1 MNSKRGALVAMLVA
15 VEVLLLGMILR
26 SLHVGPMSG
35 PVFAAS
41 GLHHV
46 DIDSKTYAP
55 LNAGTSPDVQIDD
68 GDNHV
73 VVTASTDGL
82 VHVTDARNIHGLVWG
97 GGYGSDLSIAHVGN
111 SVKISRQ
118 QHLGGMTGIFGD
130 SYQRVEVQVPSASHV
145 RITGSSGANVSGM
158 RSDVEV
164 ESQDGRI
171 TLADI
176 RGDVKAQS
184 ADGSVHLSDI
194 VANSLD
200 VRTADGRVEGTNIA
214 VEGSAPHATLH
225 SDDGSVRVTGHF
237 APGGSYQLSTN
248 DGQVELHL
256 AADADLTVS
265 ASSADGR
272 IYVDGSRYGD
282 SDSAAHTIRLG
293 NGSGTMQLSSQDGS
307 IHITTNGAT

>member
-1 MNSKRGALVAMLVA
+1 MDSKRVALVAMLVA
-15 VEVLLLGMILR
+15 VEVLLLGLILS

-41 GLHHV
+41 GLHRV
-46 DIDSKTYAP
+46 DIDSKSYAP
-55 LNAGTSPDVQIDD
+55 VNAGTSPDVEIDD
-68 GDNHV
+68 SDNHV

-82 VHVTDARNIHGLVWG
+82 VHVTDARSIHGLVWG
-97 GGYGSDLSIAHVGN
+97 GGNGSDLSIAHFGN
-111 SVKISRQ
+111 SVKITRDGHS
-118 QHLGGMTGIFGD
+118 GGMTGIFGS
-130 SYQRVEVQVPSASHV
+130 SYQRVEVEVPSASHV
-145 RITGSSGANVSGM
+145 RVTGSSGANVSGM
-158 RSDVEV
+158 RNDVEV

-176 RGDVKAQS
+176 RGDVKARS

-194 VANSLD
+194 VADSLE
-200 VRTADGRVEGTNIA
+200 VSTADGRVEGTNVA
-214 VEGSAPHATLH
+214 VEGSTPRATLH
-225 SDDGSVRVTGHF
+225 SDDGSVRISGRF
-237 APGGSYQLSTN
+237 APGGAYQLSTN

-282 SDSAAHTIRLG
+282 RDSSAHTIRLG